1 MNPASPCMPH
11 YSMQG
16 RRLAPPLTLSV
27 REIPFMAIIF
37 PVRAF
42 TAGLCSIVVIGFL
55 VVSGC
60 SASSKK
66 DPEAIYRDAAL
77 LASTGRYEEAA
88 QMWKK
93 AAELGHSKA
102 MSDLGALYSNGL
114 GVSEDWEEAVK
125 WWTKAVQAGDSD
137 SIYNVGVYHYKQGR
151 FSQAFLW
158 LNEAATRGIAAGMMS
173 VGSMHMK
180 GEGVPEDSEEGMRWV
195 RAAAKAGLPAAKT
208 VLDLHERDGQAL
220 KDSDMPYVISVDT
233 WRRLLPHVFDGNTHA
248 ALSLIPNVSIDHAC
262 GGAAIATNS
271 PSLAAQQIGS
281 LLQCS
286 VGAVASKERQP
297 TTERLRGATVG
308 ILLQRYGLELWKPQL
323 WTDEAGNKVSALSSN
338 YDKIAT
344 IRHNLAKNHWAA
356 IFTTSYKN
364 LLQAAQ
370 GSNAPVPD
378 YYAKGL

>member
-1 MNPASPCMPH
+1 
-11 YSMQG
+11 
-16 RRLAPPLTLSV
+16 
-27 REIPFMAIIF
+27 MAITF
-37 PVRAF
+37 PVRIF
-42 TAGLCSIVVIGFL
+42 TGGLCSIVVIGVL

-77 LASTGRYEEAA
+77 LANTGRYEEAA

-125 WWTKAVQAGDSD
+125 WWTKAVQAGDSE
-137 SIYNVGVYHYKQGR
+137 SIYSVGLYHYKQGR

-158 LNEAATRGIAAGMMS
+158 LHEAATRGIAAGMMS

-180 GEGVPEDSEEGMRWV
+180 GEGVPEDSEEGLRWV

-208 VLDLHERDGQAL
+208 ALDRHERDGQAL
-220 KDSDMPYVISVDT
+220 EDSDRPYVISVET
-233 WRRLLPHVFDGNTHA
+233 WRRLLPHVFDGDTQA
-248 ALSLIPNVSIDHAC
+248 AFSLFTNVSIDHAC
-262 GGAAIATNS
+262 GGAAITTNS
-271 PSLAAQQIGS
+271 PSLAAQQLGS

-286 VGAVASKERQP
+286 VGAVTSKELP
-297 TTERLRGATVG
+297 PNTERLRAATVG
-308 ILLQRYGLELWKPQL
+308 ILLQRYGLELWNPQL
-323 WTDEAGNKVSALSSN
+323 WTDEAGKKVSALSSN
-338 YDKIAT
+338 YDKAAT

-356 IFTTSYKN
+356 IFTTSYQN

>member
-1 MNPASPCMPH
+1 
-11 YSMQG
+11 
-16 RRLAPPLTLSV
+16 
-27 REIPFMAIIF
+27 MAIMS
-37 PVRAF
+37 PVRIF
-42 TAGLCSIVVIGFL
+42 TGGLCSILLIGFL

-60 SASSKK
+60 SPSSKK

-77 LASTGRYEEAA
+77 LANTGRYEEAA

-125 WWTKAVQAGDSD
+125 WWTKAVQAGDSEA
-137 SIYNVGVYHYKQGR
+137 IYSVGVYHYKQGK
-151 FSQAFLW
+151 FSKAFLW
-158 LNEAATRGIAAGMMS
+158 LNEAAHRGIAAGMMS

-180 GEGVPEDSEEGMRWV
+180 GEGVPEDSEEGLRWI

-208 VLDLHERDGQAL
+208 VLDRHERDGQAL
-220 KDSDMPYVISVDT
+220 EDSDMPYVISVDT
-233 WRRLLPHVFDGNTHA
+233 WRRLLPHVFNGDTQA
-248 ALSLIPNVSIDHAC
+248 ALSLFTNVSIDHAC
-262 GGAAIATNS
+262 GSAAITANS

-297 TTERLRGATVG
+297 NTESLRAATVG

-323 WTDEAGNKVSALSSN
+323 WTDEAGKKVSALSSN

-344 IRHNLAKNHWAA
+344 IRHNLAKTHWAA

-378 YYAKGL
+378 YYAKGF

>member
-1 MNPASPCMPH
+1 
-11 YSMQG
+11 
-16 RRLAPPLTLSV
+16 
-27 REIPFMAIIF
+27 MAITF
-37 PVRAF
+37 PVRTF
-42 TAGLCSIVVIGFL
+42 TGGLCLIVAIGVL

-77 LASTGRYEEAA
+77 LANTGRYEEAA

-125 WWTKAVQAGDSD
+125 WWTKAVQAGDSE
-137 SIYNVGVYHYKQGR
+137 SIYNVGVYHYKQGK

-158 LNEAATRGIAAGMMS
+158 FNEAATRGIAAGMMS

-180 GEGVPEDSEEGMRWV
+180 GEGVPEDSEEGLRWV

-208 VLDLHERDGQAL
+208 ALDLHERDGQAL
-220 KDSDMPYVISVDT
+220 DDSDMPYVISVDT
-233 WRRLLPHVFDGNTHA
+233 WRRLLPHVFDGNTQTA
-248 ALSLIPNVSIDHAC
+248 ISLFTNVSIDNVC
-262 GGAAIATNS
+262 GGTAITTNS
-271 PSLAAQQIGS
+271 PSLAAQQLGS

-286 VGAVASKERQP
+286 VGAVASKELP
-297 TTERLRGATVG
+297 PNTERLRAATVG

-323 WTDEAGNKVSALSSN
+323 WTDEAGKKVSALSSN
-338 YDKIAT
+338 YDKAST

-378 YYAKGL
+378 YYAKGF